1 MTAFAPAFS
10 LLRRAALLGCLL
22 SVGALFAAGNNA
34 SAADTY
40 PNRTITLIVG
50 YPPGGSVDLTG
61 RLVAEGLAAQLGQPV
76 VVENIGGA
84 GGTIGAQRLTQAAP
98 DGYTLLVGANNEL
111 AIARLINKNVKYTPE
126 DFTPIGVVS
135 SQPLVLVASHKTGVK
150 TLADFTR
157 LVSQSPDQ
165 YSYGSSGIG
174 TALHLA
180 GEMVKEQA
188 GLALTH
194 VPYRG
199 VAPLTND
206 LLGENIEFGFFVLSS
221 GLPQIRAG
229 KVIALG
235 TTEAQRSPV
244 TPEIPALSETPQF
257 KNVNINVWFALMAPK
272 GLPEPIAAKLK
283 TALHAVMASPEFR
296 QKMQDSGSTVADPAL
311 DAHRYISDEI
321 SKYTSIVQFANI
333 EN

>member
-1 MTAFAPAFS
+1 
-10 LLRRAALLGCLL
+10 
-22 SVGALFAAGNNA
+22 
-34 SAADTY
+34 
-40 PNRTITLIVG
+40 
-50 YPPGGSVDLTG
+50 
-61 RLVAEGLAAQLGQPV
+61 V

-111 AIARLINKNVKYTPE
+111 AIARLINKNVRYTSD
-126 DFTPIGVVS
+126 DFTPIGIVS

-150 TLADFTR
+150 TLADFTE
-157 LVSQSPDQ
+157 LVSKHPGQ

-180 GEMVKEQA
+180 GEMVKEQ
-188 GLALTH
+188 GGIDMVH

-229 KVIALG
+229 KVVALG
-235 TTEAQRSPV
+235 TTEAKRSPMMPDV
-244 TPEIPALSETPQF
+244 PALSETAQF
-257 KNVNINVWFALMAPK
+257 KNVDINVWFALMAPK
-272 GLPEPIAAKLK
+272 GLPEAVAAKLK
-283 TALHAVMASPEFR
+283 TALNAVLASPDFR
-296 QKMQDSGSTVADPAL
+296 KKMQDSGSTVADPAL
-311 DAHRYISDEI
+311 DARQYIATEAA
-321 SKYTSIVQFANI
+321 KYAGIVQFANI

>member
-1 MTAFAPAFS
+1 MIFFS
-10 LLRRAALLGCLL
+10 FSRRAAAL
-22 SVGALFAAGNNA
+22 SVLSLCTAFAAGNPA
-34 SAADTY
+34 LAANTTDTY
-40 PNRTITLIVG
+40 PNRTLTIIVG

-61 RLVAEGLAAQLGQPV
+61 RLVAEGLAAQLGQAV

-111 AIARLINKNVKYTPE
+111 AIARLINKNVKYTPD
-126 DFTPIGVVS
+126 DFTPIGIVS

-150 TLADFTR
+150 TLADFTE
-157 LVSQSPDQ
+157 LVARHPDR

-180 GEMVKEQA
+180 GEMVKEQGGIA
-188 GLALTH
+188 MTH

-229 KVIALG
+229 KVVALG
-235 TTEAQRSPV
+235 TTETKRPPLLPDV
-244 TPEIPALSETPQF
+244 PALSEAEQF
-257 KNVNINVWFALMAPK
+257 ENVDINVWFALMAPK
-272 GLPEPIAAKLK
+272 GLPEPVAAKLK
-283 TALHAVMASPEFR
+283 TALNAVLASPSFR
-296 QKMQDSGSTVADPAL
+296 KKMQDAGSTVADPAL
-311 DAHRYISDEI
+311 DAHRYIADEI
-321 SKYTSIVQFANI
+321 SKYAGIVEFANI